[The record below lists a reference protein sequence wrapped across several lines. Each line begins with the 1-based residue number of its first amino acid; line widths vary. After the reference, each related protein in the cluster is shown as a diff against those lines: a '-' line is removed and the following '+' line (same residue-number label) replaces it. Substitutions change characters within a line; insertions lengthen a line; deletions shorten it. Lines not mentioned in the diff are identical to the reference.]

1 MAVFGEILQVFA
13 EKTPVAVMVHGI
25 LERFL
30 NPDKID
36 EWFDSVSEVQYTRKI
51 LFSSILGIML
61 QVVCKTRSSYG
72 LSQLKY
78 RSYLLYMESYKIS
91 NLKHHG
97 NLFCI
102 LRFSL
107 KNL

>member
-1 MAVFGEILQVFA
+1 MVVFGEILQVFA

-61 QVVCKTRSSYG
+61 QVVCKTRSSVHTAY
-72 LSQLKY
+72 LNSNIEATCSIWKVTKY
-78 RSYLLYMESYKIS
+78 RT
-91 NLKHHG
+91 
-97 NLFCI
+97 
-102 LRFSL
+102 
-107 KNL
+107 